1 MEAPPV
7 QYVKTSDGYD
17 IAFFEAGSGRPFV
30 LGPLSFSDIQR
41 QWSHP
46 MWTSLFLPLSQRFRL
61 ITLDGRGQGLSTRG
75 IRNGT
80 TLSDFVKDLEAVV
93 DHLQLD
99 RFVLATWESFS
110 HLGLIYAA
118 EHPERVDALILAQ
131 ATVDEQDAVLAG
143 IALADLAAVDWNAFL
158 LHAGALLA
166 GPSDNRTTFAVMK
179 EAVTQADWLR
189 TRDAIRGF
197 NAKAQALLSQ
207 IDTPTLVLALRD
219 GRTGRHAGRFAT
231 GMANARVVLFEDP
244 YVGLWADGPQ
254 AQMPGIAAIDAF
266 LRDLP
271 ERTPAKAPQVDTGLS
286 LREVEVMRLV
296 AAGKSNRQVAD
307 ELTISVN
314 TVRRHV
320 SNIFDKTGVANR
332 AQAAVYAKEQGI
344 V

>member
-1 MEAPPV
+1 V
-7 QYVKTSDGYD
+7 HYVKTTDGYD

-46 MWTSLFLPLSQRFRL
+46 MWMSLFLPLSRRFRF
-61 ITLDGRGQGLSTRG
+61 ITFDARGHGLSTRG
-75 IRNGT
+75 IREGA

-93 DHLQLD
+93 DRLQLD
-99 RFVLATWESFS
+99 RFVLATWEIFS

-118 EHPERVDALILAQ
+118 EHPERLDALVLAQ
-131 ATVDEQDAVLAG
+131 ATVDEQDALVAG
-143 IALADLAAVDWNAFL
+143 TAVAGLAATDWDTFL

-179 EAVTQADWLR
+179 DAVTQADWLR
-189 TRDAIRGF
+189 TREAIRGF
-197 NAKAQALLSQ
+197 NANAPDVLPRIS
-207 IDTPTLVLALRD
+207 TPTLVLALR
-219 GRTGRHAGRFAT
+219 GFRTGRHAGRFAT
-231 GMANARVVLFEDP
+231 ELANARVVLFDDP

-254 AQMPGIAAIDAF
+254 AKMPGIAAIDAF

-271 ERTPAKAPQVDTGLS
+271 EPTPARTPQVDAGLS
-286 LREVEVMRLV
+286 LREGEVLRLV
-296 AAGKSNRQVAD
+296 AAGKTNQQIAD
-307 ELTISVN
+307 ELVISLN

-320 SNIFDKTGVANR
+320 SNIFDKTGVSNR
-332 AQAAVYAKEQGI
+332 AQAAVYAKEQGF